1 MHFALCYDYK
11 PVGARGVECGGLN
24 RFGPHRL
31 MCLNAWPTGSGTIR
45 RCVLVGVGVSLALKF
60 QMLQLG
66 PVSFILPAACQSGC
80 RTLTTSPAPVPVFQ
94 HASHH
99 DENGLTL

>member
-1 MHFALCYDYK
+1 MILRDVWWPVVRKKRILCT
-11 PVGARGVECGGLN
+11 GWGSLN
-24 RFGPHRL
+24 ENGPYRL
-31 MCLNAWPTGSGTIR
+31 TEKGIIR
-45 RCVLVGVGVSLALKF
+45 RCGLVGVGVSLALKF

>member
-1 MHFALCYDYK
+1 MLVCWFHLYRCD
-11 PVGARGVECGGLN
+11 GLYML
-24 RFGPHRL
+24 GPE
-31 MCLNAWPTGSGTIR
+31 SGTIR